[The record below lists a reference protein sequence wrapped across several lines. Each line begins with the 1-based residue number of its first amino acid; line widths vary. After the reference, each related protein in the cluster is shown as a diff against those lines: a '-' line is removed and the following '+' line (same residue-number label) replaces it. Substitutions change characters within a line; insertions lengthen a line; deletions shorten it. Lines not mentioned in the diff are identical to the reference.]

1 MSEITSNTG
10 RQSHAKISAVISEVE
25 KVVVGKR
32 HELELLLSAMLSGG
46 HILIEDVPGVGKTTL
61 ASALARSAGLDFKR
75 AQFTPDV
82 MASDITGFNMYNR
95 SAERFE
101 FREGLVMTNILL
113 ADEIRASPKT
123 QSSLLE
129 AMEENSVTVDGITYR
144 LPDPFFVIATQNP
157 TGYVGT
163 YPLPEAQLDRFSIRM
178 SMGYPN
184 EEEELAILAGRR
196 TQNPLNTISAACS
209 ADDVAQMI
217 KDCAA
222 VKIDPEITKYIVS
235 LVRATRS
242 SDKISL
248 GASPRAG
255 QALVSAGKVRA
266 LMKGRAYVTYEDL
279 NVLAYPVFRHRMK
292 MNFEAVASRVSPDEV
307 FLSSRTGSPFQ
318 RKHA

>member
-1 MSEITSNTG
+1 M
-10 RQSHAKISAVISEVE
+10 
-25 KVVVGKR
+25 
-32 HELELLLSAMLSGG
+32 
-46 HILIEDVPGVGKTTL
+46 
-61 ASALARSAGLDFKR
+61 
-75 AQFTPDV
+75 
-82 MASDITGFNMYNR
+82 
-95 SAERFE
+95 
-101 FREGLVMTNILL
+101 
-113 ADEIRASPKT
+113 
-123 QSSLLE
+123 
-129 AMEENSVTVDGITYR
+129 TVDGITYR

-242 SDKISL
+242 SEKISL
-248 GASPRAG
+248 GASPRAS
-255 QALVSAGKVRA
+255 LA
-266 LMKGRAYVTYEDL
+266 LMKVTQAYAFVLGRDYVIPEDVSAVYL
-279 NVLAYPVFRHRMK
+279 PVIAHRISLSK
-292 MNFEAVASRVSPDEV
+292 EARMNSEKTDDILRGILRSTDV
-307 FLSSRTGSPFQ
+307 PFKGQ
-318 RKHA
+318 R